1 MSILEL
7 LHAAYG
13 TGYTP
18 QKNTSGVVAP
28 KDAKNTGTRSSSDG
42 IPKFGIKGR
51 EPLTQDTYEYHGEK
65 GLTKEQ
71 VRTKSYNDVY
81 RHESAHLAAAGKY
94 ASSGIIIDFN
104 GDGFAVG
111 GHVNIKMPTLDES
124 NLDETI
130 KHAQTVKKSA
140 TAPAA
145 FSDLSDADK
154 SVDAQ
159 ASSVLAQAIALK
171 GKKLNYEA

>member
-13 TGYTP
+13 TGYVP
-18 QKNTSGVVAP
+18 QKSTNGTVAP
-28 KDAKNTGTRSSSDG
+28 KNVQGTGTRNSSDG
-42 IPKFGIKGR
+42 IPKFGIKGKQ
-51 EPLTQDTYEYHGEK
+51 PLTQDTYEYHGEK

-71 VRTKSYNDVY
+71 VRIKSYNDVH
-81 RHESAHLAAAGKY
+81 RHEAAHLAAAGKY

-111 GHVNIKMPTLDES
+111 GHVNVKMPTLNRE
-124 NLDETI
+124 NPQETI
-130 KHAQTVKKSA
+130 EHAQTVIKSA
-140 TAPAA
+140 EAPAS
-145 FSDLSDADK
+145 FSELSDADK
-154 SVDAQ
+154 SVA
-159 ASSVLAQAIALK
+159 ASARSVLSQAIALK